1 MMTRHNNSHANQR
14 APRASP
20 HTTIHRAQR
29 PWHRAHADDVNRL
42 PPLHHDPPMATTLR
56 HHHHDR
62 HWGHPEHTP
71 LPPWARDSPSIT
83 QKSPTPALRGRR
95 NLPAMTATTRRRH
108 GEGDRS
114 TPSASPSTTLHWA
127 AMPRCHAQAHDVDR
141 ARRRTDD
148 SNDGASR
155 RRQRRWRIA
164 TTTATM
170 AHRDDDSHARHMQG
184 PQQHPLHHPINR
196 PTAQAPRQSTDANRA
211 KHVHRARQ

>member
-1 MMTRHNNSHANQR
+1 MMTRHDNSHTNRR

-20 HTTIHRAQR
+20 HTTLHRAQR
-29 PWHRAHADDVNRL
+29 PWHRAHADDINRL

-148 SNDGASR
+148 SDDGASR
-155 RRQRRWRIA
+155 RRQPC
-164 TTTATM
+164 TP
-170 AHRDDDSHARHMQG
+170 HARAPAAPSPPPHQQAHG
-184 PQQHPLHHPINR
+184 PGTTP
-196 PTAQAPRQSTDANRA
+196 
-211 KHVHRARQ
+211 